1 MAEVPLCTDDGA
13 KCRTVTG
20 RAAVRSPGRAGHV
33 TLETGAASL
42 AERPA
47 GAAVGLY
54 DFAAVWCPP
63 CNQMR
68 SEILD
73 DPADAALFAALPVQV
88 VDVDRPESWPL
99 KSRYHVGGYPT
110 LVAVDAS
117 GGEVD
122 RYVGYEGEASLR
134 AWLAALDRVTPIAT
148 LEAGPPPGVS
158 PAVAGREALR
168 LARTQRDAAARRWL
182 AVGGDDVATH
192 HARLILDPTRVD
204 ADWLVAH
211 DPGGAWI
218 PEALGAFPELWPTLA
233 PHIAELDAGST
244 ITALDLY
251 ATTATA
257 EAALV
262 ARIAVASLVRTQ
274 MGESPDTRRGYIVDL
289 TDSLAKVGNLPRA
302 LELLDEYAGFYP
314 MEFTFNHA
322 AARLLL
328 DAKRFVEAEVR
339 ARKALAI
346 SWGDQRL
353 RAVQH
358 LARAL
363 DGLGRRAEAV
373 ALLQEEL
380 AAAARPGPA
389 DEVRTGRYRG
399 QVEALIAELG

>member
-1 MAEVPLCTDDGA
+1 
-13 KCRTVTG
+13 
-20 RAAVRSPGRAGHV
+20 
-33 TLETGAASL
+33 
-42 AERPA
+42 
-47 GAAVGLY
+47 
-54 DFAAVWCPP
+54 
-63 CNQMR
+63 
-68 SEILD
+68 
-73 DPADAALFAALPVQV
+73 
-88 VDVDRPESWPL
+88 
-99 KSRYHVGGYPT
+99 
-110 LVAVDAS
+110 
-117 GGEVD
+117 
-122 RYVGYEGEASLR
+122 
-134 AWLAALDRVTPIAT
+134 
-148 LEAGPPPGVS
+148 
-158 PAVAGREALR
+158 
-168 LARTQRDAAARRWL
+168 
-182 AVGGDDVATH
+182 
-192 HARLILDPTRVD
+192 
-204 ADWLVAH
+204 
-211 DPGGAWI
+211 
-218 PEALGAFPELWPTLA
+218 
-233 PHIAELDAGST
+233 
-244 ITALDLY
+244 
-251 ATTATA
+251 
-257 EAALV
+257 
-262 ARIAVASLVRTQ
+262 